1 MIFSLKNY
9 IPMKKP
15 PYIIGNAELRVAPVH
30 KFLMFGTNKLNF
42 ISINMQLKN
51 KFCNTLNW
59 CCIQLVLDQNTSTPQ
74 LFTPVLR
81 RLVQFSILLFFVSC
95 STSKVITTNLQDLSS
110 FEPEAQIYALP
121 KTTLAFEVTAVKH
134 NFQPGPYHKYAKR
147 FLGIEG
153 AKSISEVN
161 WELAD
166 VKQTNIIEPDIDQ
179 YYSVK
184 FIGSVGATNELLELS
199 RNGLVISPDRVQSY
213 QHFNADVLDKV
224 EQIHFTDLTI
234 SPFNI
239 DEKRKKPKNVLASSE
254 LDNLPAGQKHIEGKT
269 TEEKAF
275 EASKFIFKI
284 RKRRFKLLSGQY
296 EVFPEGTALETSVR
310 ELNQLEKEYM
320 SLFIGKVESDT
331 VKRIFTYTPHA
342 NEPLQRVTLF
352 RFSEET
358 GFYTSSEDQGTQII
372 LVVRDMEEN
381 KLLNQLQ
388 LPITSLENVLLF
400 REPDKGAIQVLYGSY
415 ELMESVVP
423 VYQFGA
429 LIPLYVHPEKALLRS
444 DR

>member
-1 MIFSLKNY
+1 
-9 IPMKKP
+9 MKK
-15 PYIIGNAELRVAPVH
+15 L
-30 KFLMFGTNKLNF
+30 T
-42 ISINMQLKN
+42 
-51 KFCNTLNW
+51 
-59 CCIQLVLDQNTSTPQ
+59 
-74 LFTPVLR
+74 
-81 RLVQFSILLFFVSC
+81 QFSILLFFVSC

-153 AKSISEVN
+153 AKSISEVT

-166 VKQTNIIEPDIDQ
+166 VKQKNIIEPDIDQ

-184 FIGSVGATNELLELS
+184 FIGPVDATNELLELS
-199 RNGLVISPDRVQSY
+199 RNGLIISSDKTQSY

-234 SPFNI
+234 SPFTL
-239 DEKRKKPKNVLASSE
+239 DEKRKKPKNILTDSE
-254 LDNLPAGQKHIEGKT
+254 FDNLPAWQKQIAGKT

-284 RKRRFKLLSGQY
+284 RKRRFKLLAGQY

-310 ELNQLEKEYM
+310 ELNQLEKEYL

-331 VKRIFTYTPHA
+331 VKRVFTYTPLA

-358 GFYTSSEDQGTQII
+358 GFYTSSENQGNQII
-372 LVVRDMEEN
+372 LVVQDMEEN
-381 KLLNQLQ
+381 RLLNQLQ

-400 REPDKGAIQVLYGSY
+400 REPDKGAIKVLYGSY

-423 VYQFGA
+423 IFQFGA
-429 LIPLYVHPEKALLRS
+429 LIPLYVHPEKALLSRE
-444 DR
+444 R